1 MSDRYYNEYKNYD
14 QNSKKQLM
22 LKILDAEKKRQD
34 EIKILISEL
43 RSLEERL
50 EICSIAVFNN
60 TNDFNAPVTKK
71 TEKTE
76 KTKMAETVGTTA
88 IVNTINIID
97 NIEAV
102 EITDRIDE
110 IINKLN
116 LIDPLAENKNI
127 EFAEFIETNET
138 NEVIKDNGYNEFE
151 KLRQKRM
158 KIKNIAGIY
167 KITAVAACVVI
178 VFLISV
184 FAFNTDILNIF
195 TDSDSE
201 QEQDY
206 AEILDNED
214 FGIRQYDTI
223 LEFET
228 EENIN
233 LFDSWE
239 LPDDM
244 EVKNVIYFYNYGIN
258 QVTILFDD
266 NTSMSVKLS
275 TNSIYDNNYIPLEI
289 SD

>member
-50 EICSIAVFNN
+50 EICSIAIFNN

-239 LPDDM
+239 MPDDM